1 VKITAVETIA
11 LDEFPNVLWVQVHTD
26 EGLVGLGETFYAVAP
41 VIEHLHQTCA
51 PYLLGRDP
59 LKIEAISRNFLNT
72 YLGFNSVG
80 VEMRAMSAIDIALWD
95 LFGQATGQPIY
106 QLLGG
111 ACHDR
116 VRVYNTCAGYEYVR
130 SKPVQGTAN
139 FGLPAR
145 AGGPGRPYE
154 DLLAFKTDA
163 GALAESLLEM
173 GITGMKIW
181 PFDEAAEASNGTYI
195 SNADLKKA
203 LLPFEQIRKAVG
215 ERMDIHV
222 EFHSLWQLPAAI
234 RIAQALEAFDPFWY
248 EDPIKM
254 NNLDALADYARRTRV
269 WVTASE
275 TLGTRWGFR
284 ELFQKQAV
292 SVCMLDVGWTG
303 GLSEAKKIAAMAEAY
318 ALPIAPHDCTGPV
331 LLTASVHLAMN
342 CPNTLVQEIVRA
354 FYYDWYGKLVTE
366 LPPLE
371 DGYIRA
377 PEGPGLGTRLQPGIA
392 QRKDARVKRS
402 SLGP

>member
-1 VKITAVETIA
+1 MKITAVETLSLA
-11 LDEFPNVLWVQVHTD
+11 EFPNVLWVQLHTD
-26 EGLVGLGETFYAVAP
+26 AGLVGLGETFYAVAP
-41 VIEHLHQTCA
+41 VAEHIHETCA

-59 LKIEAISRNFLNT
+59 LRIEQASRHFLNT

-80 VEMRAMSAIDIALWD
+80 VEMRAASAIDIALWD

-116 VRVYNTCAGYEYVR
+116 VRVYNTCAGYQYVR
-130 SKPVQGTAN
+130 AKPVQGTAN
-139 FGLPAR
+139 FGLPAKP
-145 AGGPGRPYE
+145 GGPYE
-154 DLLAFKTDA
+154 DLLAFRTDA

-173 GITGMKIW
+173 GIGGMKIW

-203 LLPFEQIRKAVG
+203 LRPFEQIRRAVG
-215 ERMDIHV
+215 DRMDIHV

-234 RIAQALEAFDPFWY
+234 RIAKALEPFDPFWF
-248 EDPIKM
+248 EDPVKM
-254 NNLDALADYARRTRV
+254 NNLDALADYARRTPV

-303 GLSEAKKIAAMAEAY
+303 GLSEAKKIATMAEAY
-318 ALPIAPHDCTGPV
+318 ALPVAPHDCTGPV
-331 LLTASVHLAMN
+331 LLTASVHLAMS
-342 CPNTLVQEIVRA
+342 CPNTLVQEVVRA
-354 FYYDWYGKLVTE
+354 FYYDWYGRLVTE
-366 LPPLE
+366 LPPIE
-371 DGYIRA
+371 QGTIRA
-377 PEGPGLGTRLQPGIA
+377 PAGPGLGTRLQPGVA
-392 QRKDARVKRS
+392 QRKDARVRRS
-402 SLGP
+402 TL

>member
-1 VKITAVETIA
+1 MKITAVETIA
-11 LDEFPNVLWVQVHTD
+11 LDEFPNVLWVRLHTD
-26 EGLVGLGETFYAVAP
+26 EGLVGLGETFYAIAP
-41 VIEHLHQTCA
+41 VIEHVHQTCA

-59 LKIEAISRNFLNT
+59 LRIEQISRHFLNT

-95 LFGQATGQPIY
+95 IFGQATGQPIY

-130 SKPVQGTAN
+130 AKPVQGTAN
-139 FGLPAR
+139 FGLPEKAD
-145 AGGPGRPYE
+145 PSRPYE
-154 DLLAFKTDA
+154 DLLAFRTDA
-163 GALAESLLEM
+163 GVLAESLLEM
-173 GITGMKIW
+173 GIRGMKIW
-181 PFDEAAEASNGTYI
+181 PFDEAAEASNGTDI
-195 SNADLKKA
+195 SKADLKKA
-203 LLPFEQIRKAVG
+203 LRPFEQVRKAVG
-215 ERMDIHV
+215 DRMDIHV

-234 RIAQALEAFDPFWY
+234 RIAQALESFDPFWY
-248 EDPIKM
+248 EDPVKM
-254 NNLDALADYARRTRV
+254 NNLDALADYARRTKV

-284 ELFQKQAV
+284 ELFQKHAV

-303 GLSEAKKIAAMAEAY
+303 GLSEAKKIATLAEAH
-318 ALPIAPHDCTGPV
+318 ALPVAPHDCTGPV

-342 CPNTLVQEIVRA
+342 CPNTLVQEVVRA

-366 LPPLE
+366 LPPIE
-371 DGYIRA
+371 QGTIRA
-377 PEGPGLGTRLQPGIA
+377 PSGPGLGTRLQPGLA
-392 QRKDARVKRS
+392 KRKDARVKVS
-402 SLGP
+402 KL